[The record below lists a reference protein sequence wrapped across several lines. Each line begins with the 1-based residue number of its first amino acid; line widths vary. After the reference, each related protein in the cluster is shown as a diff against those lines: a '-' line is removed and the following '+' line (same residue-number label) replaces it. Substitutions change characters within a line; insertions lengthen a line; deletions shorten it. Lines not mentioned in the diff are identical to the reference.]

1 MNDQTKI
8 QAMSEKFA
16 ALSALPNVNELRPHS
31 IADDDPPMNAAEF
44 DALKFSM
51 KASGIREPITLFN
64 DQGQEWILDGRN
76 RIAAGIAIKHRWL
89 LRDFRLFTGTLAEAR
104 QLAAELNDIRRH
116 LSAEQ
121 RKEKAAKLI
130 VAHPTLSS
138 RALAAM
144 CGVSHTTI
152 VRMREQTSE
161 EDKSYDAF
169 VNKWAALSLAH
180 QERFVREHRVDL
192 AEFLR
197 GAA

>member
-1 MNDQTKI
+1 MNDQPIRENT
-8 QAMSEKFA
+8 EKFA
-16 ALSALPNVNELRPHS
+16 ALTTLPNVNELRPHS
-31 IADDDPPMNAAEF
+31 IADEDPLMNAAEF
-44 DALKFSM
+44 EALKVSV
-51 KASGIREPITLFN
+51 KANGIRDPITLFH
-64 DQGQEWILDGRN
+64 DQGQVWVLDGRN
-76 RIAAGIAIKHRWL
+76 RINAGNAVRHRWVL
-89 LRDFRLFTGTLAEAR
+89 SNFRLFTGTLAEAR

-130 VAHPTLSS
+130 AANPGLSS

-152 VRMREQTSE
+152 VRMREQTSD
-161 EDKSYDAF
+161 EDKSYDTF
-169 VNKWAALSLAH
+169 VNKWASLSLAH

>member
-1 MNDQTKI
+1 MNDTKPLRETV
-8 QAMSEKFA
+8 EKFV
-16 ALSALPNVNELRPHS
+16 ALTALPNINELRPHA
-31 IADDDPPMNAAEF
+31 IAEQDPEMNAAEF
-44 DALKFSM
+44 EALKVSI

-64 DQGQEWILDGRN
+64 DQGQEWVLDGRN
-76 RIAAGIAIKHRWL
+76 RVNAGIAIRHRWA
-89 LRDFRLFTGTLAEAR
+89 LRDFRLFTGSVAEAR

-130 VAHPTLSS
+130 AANPGLSS

-152 VRMREQTSE
+152 VRMREQTSD

-192 AEFLR
+192 TEFLR